1 MEAKPLRSVPFSH
14 NKTSGEE
21 SEPHKKKNGVI
32 LVNDEEKKRVV
43 DVMVKEVNSVIVSA
57 VHTEPINKNTLI
69 KAPHYYHK
77 CCIFTEA
84 QRSELYHQVLIFN
97 HFACNLFLNHHHHLV
112 AAFPSYMSGYS
123 NQGYDYGSM
132 MMDLEPQRCRRTDGK
147 KWRCSRN
154 VVPNQK
160 YCERHMHRGCNRSR
174 KRVET
179 SQLNSSLIINPS
191 GKLQT
196 KLTSSNAES
205 AASNADPLGTR
216 HIKMSSCAEPRNQR
230 VADTSS
236 INSRLKTIVGSDDY
250 LNSFSPA
257 TAIAPLVTTF
267 SNSTSVA
274 SDSRR
279 GLLLC
284 KKDNQTKSCVSDNVG
299 VKSGAKGSIISA
311 GIGFSPRSVLQ
322 GNVCESS
329 PMDFSESPSPIA
341 CILLML
347 LGISGC
353 NNSYINDRNNVELE
367 PGRCRRTDGKK
378 WRCKSPVISGQ
389 KYCANH
395 MHRGSKRRFPEYEPA
410 ATDSA
415 VTIAQLPCSTATT
428 NIQKAHCSIPN
439 TSLSMS
445 IPESAAPLI
454 KCNEKSPCRN
464 DTNTMDDYSYASS

>member
-14 NKTSGEE
+14 YNNSGEG
-21 SEPHKKKNGVI
+21 SAPHKKKNGAVI
-32 LVNDEEKKRVV
+32 VVNDEEKKRVV
-43 DVMVKEVNSVIVSA
+43 DVMVKEENSVIVGA
-57 VHTEPINKNTLI
+57 VHTEPKAEPINKNTLI
-69 KAPHYYHK
+69 KAPPCYNK

-97 HFACNLFLNHHHHLV
+97 HFACNLFHNHHHHLV
-112 AAFPSYMSGYS
+112 SAFQSYMSGYS

-132 MMDLEPQRCRRTDGK
+132 MMDLEPHRCRRTDGK

-174 KRVET
+174 KHVEP
-179 SQLNSSLIINPS
+179 SQRNSIINPS
-191 GKLQT
+191 SEI

-205 AASNADPLGTR
+205 TASNPNPLGTR
-216 HIKMSSCAEPRNQR
+216 HIRMSLCPQSRNQC
-230 VADTSS
+230 VANTSS
-236 INSRLKTIVGSDDY
+236 INNRLKNVVGSADY
-250 LNSFSPA
+250 LNSFLPA
-257 TAIAPLVTTF
+257 TAIAPMVSTF

-279 GLLLC
+279 GLLIC

-299 VKSGAKGSIISA
+299 VKSGGKGSIVSA

-322 GNVCESS
+322 DNIVV
-329 PMDFSESPSPIA
+329 
-341 CILLML
+341 
-347 LGISGC
+347 SGS
-353 NNSYINDRNNVELE
+353 NNSYLNDRNSVELE

-378 WRCKSPVISGQ
+378 WRCKSPVIPGQ
-389 KYCANH
+389 KYCDNH
-395 MHRGSKRRFPEYEPA
+395 MHRGSKRRFAEHEPA

-445 IPESAAPLI
+445 IPAGTVPLI
-454 KCNEKSPCRN
+454 KCNENSPCRS
-464 DTNTMDDYSYASS
+464 DTNTMNNYSCASL